1 VKVSLSEGPLS
12 VRSDEELLQAAGR
25 DPQAFDELYRRHVE
39 KIVSF
44 AVHRCSSADEIPD
57 LVAAVWLEVIVSADR
72 FDRRRGNAVPWVLGI
87 AANLHA
93 SETRRR
99 ARQQEAARRLAGQR
113 ILDEDDYARLER
125 QIESAAVAPVL
136 REGLARLPA
145 GERAVMELVAL
156 DGLTPAEAA
165 EALGILPAA
174 ARMRLARARRKL
186 REDLI
191 DRSDERTQLMG
202 FEEVIP

>member
-1 VKVSLSEGPLS
+1 LTE
-12 VRSDEELLQAAGR
+12 RSDEELLQAAGR
-25 DPQAFDELYRRHVE
+25 DLRAFEELYRRHVR
-39 KIVSF
+39 KVVSF
-44 AVHRCSSADEIPD
+44 AARRCTSPEEVPD
-57 LVAAVWLEVIVSADR
+57 LVAAVRLEVIVSADR
-72 FDRRRGNAVPWVLGI
+72 FDCRRGKAVPWLPGI

-93 SETRRR
+93 SEARRR
-99 ARQQEAARRLAGQR
+99 VRQQEAARRLAGQR
-113 ILDEDDYARLER
+113 ILDEDDDARLER
-125 QIESAAVAPVL
+125 QIEAAAVAPVL
-136 REGLARLPA
+136 REGLARLPD

-186 REDLI
+186 QEGLAN
-191 DRSDERTQLMG
+191 RSAERAHLVG